1 MALSDLQQRQLER
14 AEQAYLREP
23 DRDVM
28 PDEVDAHCK
37 KCVLCE
43 EYPVDDMLY
52 HKDGEWVCADCLL
65 DCFDHRDVITGNFF
79 ERRKQ

>member
-1 MALSDLQQRQLER
+1 MALSDLQKRQLER
-14 AEQAYLREP
+14 AEEAYLREP
-23 DRDVM
+23 DIDVM
-28 PDEVDAHCK
+28 PDESDVYRK
-37 KCVLCE
+37 KCELCE